1 VRRGEAFKDYLEPL
15 LGASVKKVVIEEDCS
30 EGVLRGRLGGP
41 LDCLGTSRD
50 FQTGCSSIN
59 PPLV

>member
-30 EGVLRGRLGGP
+30 EGVLRGRLGDP
-41 LDCLGTSRD
+41 
-50 FQTGCSSIN
+50 
-59 PPLV
+59 